1 MKNKIETH
9 HLIYPRKI
17 YNKGLGRQ
25 VREHKNALI
34 RLKHND
40 HKDLHHL
47 MHEYFGEHLINQ
59 KFSHNSLLGINEY
72 NQAFNNKNVLTYLGD
87 LALLVF
93 DDDYAR
99 DFLIKQK
106 NILGGM

>member
-1 MKNKIETH
+1 MKNKIENH
-9 HLIYPRKI
+9 HLFFARSNF
-17 YNKGLGRQ
+17 NKGLARD
-25 VREHKNALI
+25 VRNHKNAII
-34 RLKHND
+34 RIEHNN

-47 MHEYFGEHLINQ
+47 MHQHFGDNLINQ